1 VPANIAVI
9 GFDDFE
15 FARYVDPPLTTVR
28 LPAHEMGKRAVEMLI
43 RHIEGD
49 PPTQRKLV
57 LPTELVVRQS
67 G

>member
-1 VPANIAVI
+1 MAVI

-28 LPAHEMGKRAVEMLI
+28 LPAFDMGQRAVELLI
-43 RHIEGD
+43 AHIENE
-49 PPTQRKLV
+49 PSPQRKHV
-57 LPTELVVRQS
+57 LPTELIVRQS